1 MCFLLKTKERFSFI
15 LATQGK
21 VLQTDEPKEVGNFLR
36 KVTKTCQPRTALV
49 RHRSM
54 KLMESK
60 VNMTKTPIQMP
71 EKGTYKWQL
80 FSYWSDE
87 YRQTRADHSAYIAL
101 NFAGALDVC
110 RTKLQ
115 KLIQHHRQFASDA
128 TSGPSHNRAIARLE
142 NTLSGA
148 AMAYESSF
156 KLH

>member
-1 MCFLLKTKERFSFI
+1 M
-15 LATQGK
+15 AG
-21 VLQTDEPKEVGNFLR
+21 LR
-36 KVTKTCQPRTALV
+36 RD
-49 RHRSM
+49 RSM
-54 KLMESK
+54 KMMETN
-60 VNMTKTPIQMP
+60 VNMSKTPSQMP

-80 FSYWSDE
+80 CSYWADE

-115 KLIQHHRQFASDA
+115 KLMQHHSQFAGDA
-128 TSGPSHNRAIARLE
+128 NCGASHNRAIARLQ